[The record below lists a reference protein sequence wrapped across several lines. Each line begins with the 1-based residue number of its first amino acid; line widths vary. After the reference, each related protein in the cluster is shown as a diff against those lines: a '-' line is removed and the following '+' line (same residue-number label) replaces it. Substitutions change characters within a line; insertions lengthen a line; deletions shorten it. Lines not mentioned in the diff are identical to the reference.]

1 MRGCSCASWGEAE
14 DVAMGPGAAAPP
26 RFPAS
31 ASAPVP
37 PPQARPFTGALPVP
51 VPVPAPAPFQHPHV
65 AHGTRPTAAV
75 QQANATDRL
84 RTDTVLLTQTTP
96 VTLNVTSRPAPA
108 IRAE

>member
-1 MRGCSCASWGEAE
+1 
-14 DVAMGPGAAAPP
+14 
-26 RFPAS
+26 
-31 ASAPVP
+31 
-37 PPQARPFTGALPVP
+37 
-51 VPVPAPAPFQHPHV
+51 
-65 AHGTRPTAAV
+65 V